1 MSKTVLACLI
11 AWLVPG
17 GGHLYLR
24 KWDRGLIYLS
34 IVLILFVTGLSLDGR
49 LFSLEPGFFGLLR
62 FIAGGATGIFYLA
75 GKISGAG
82 GGDILSL
89 GYEYGNTFLYT
100 AGLINMLLIL
110 DTYDISRGKRE

>member
-1 MSKTVLACLI
+1 MSKIITACLI

-17 GGHLYLR
+17 GGHMYLR

-34 IVLILFVTGLSLDGR
+34 LVLILFLTGLSMDGK

-62 FIAGGATGIFYLA
+62 FIADGATGIFYLA
-75 GKISGAG
+75 GKTAGAG
-82 GGDILSL
+82 TGNILSM

-100 AGLINMLLIL
+100 SGLVNMLLIL
-110 DTYDISRGKRE
+110 DTYDIAKGNRE